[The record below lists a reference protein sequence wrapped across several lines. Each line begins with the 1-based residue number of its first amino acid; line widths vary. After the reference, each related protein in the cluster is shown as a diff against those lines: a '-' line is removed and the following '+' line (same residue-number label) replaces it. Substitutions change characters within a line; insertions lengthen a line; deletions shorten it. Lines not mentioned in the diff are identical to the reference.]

1 MCGAPWAP
9 CTPHIYLY
17 VTITYILSICQED
30 PRCIPFSTQLWYLLS
45 QSPSATFTHKKGPPT
60 FVQGL
65 KDLTVTDGD
74 EVELTV
80 QVKGKYI
87 LLNKKCLLK
96 MLLQD
101 TTILTK

>member
-1 MCGAPWAP
+1 MM
-9 CTPHIYLY
+9 
-17 VTITYILSICQED
+17 TITYILSICQED
-30 PRCIPFSTQLWYLLS
+30 PCYIPFPTQLWYFLS

-80 QVKGKYI
+80 QVKGKYT
-87 LLNKKCLLK
+87 LLNKKCLK

-101 TTILTK
+101 NVSLQSDPIFLPGNH